1 MQSTELEVLSQAM
14 AWVNRGQSV
23 VLFTVINTWG
33 SAPRPVG
40 ALLAIERSGALVGSV
55 SGGCIEEELTQRVIA
70 GEFQQCQQ
78 LTYGI
83 TVEHVE
89 RVGLPCGGR
98 LQLIAEPINQIEQ
111 LEPAVVALKQRQLVQ
126 KQLNLATGT
135 VHWHPVTEETPLY
148 YDAHSVR
155 CVYGPSWQLLIIG
168 AGQLSGYV
176 AEFALALNYQ
186 VIICDPHPE
195 YAATWTVAGSQL
207 NHQMPDEAVIAFVR
221 DQRSAVVALTHD
233 PKLDDMA
240 LLEALNTPA
249 FYIGALGSKANNA
262 KRLTRLSKMGIAQAN
277 LARLHAPIGLPIGS
291 RMPAE
296 IAISILA
303 EITAVRHGITL
314 VPTPAQSVWP
324 LQASC

>member
-14 AWVNRGQSV
+14 AWVADGRTV
-23 VLFTVINTWG
+23 VLFTVVNTWG
-33 SAPRPVG
+33 SAPRPV
-40 ALLAIERSGALVGSV
+40 ASLLAIEQSGAFVGSV
-55 SGGCIEEELTQRVIA
+55 SGGCIEEDLIQRVVA
-70 GEFQQCQQ
+70 GEFQHCQQ
-78 LTYGI
+78 LIYGI
-83 TVEHVE
+83 TLDQVE

-98 LQLIAEPINQIEQ
+98 LQLIAEPILQVEQ
-111 LEPAVVALKQRQLVQ
+111 LEPAITALQQRHLIQ
-126 KQLNLATGT
+126 KQLNLITGA
-135 VHWHPVTEETPLY
+135 VSWQVVTEETPLF
-148 YDAHSVR
+148 YDAHSFH

-168 AGQLSGYV
+168 AGQLSRYV
-176 AEFALALNYQ
+176 AEFALTLNYQ
-186 VIICDPHPE
+186 VVICDPHPE
-195 YAATWTVAGSQL
+195 YATTWRVSGSQL
-207 NHQMPDEAVIAFVR
+207 DQRMPDEAVTALAH

-262 KRLTRLSKMGIAQAN
+262 KRLKRLAKLGIAQAN

-296 IAISILA
+296 IAIAILA

-314 VPTPAQSVWP
+314 VPGNTQWP
-324 LQASC
+324 LSASC